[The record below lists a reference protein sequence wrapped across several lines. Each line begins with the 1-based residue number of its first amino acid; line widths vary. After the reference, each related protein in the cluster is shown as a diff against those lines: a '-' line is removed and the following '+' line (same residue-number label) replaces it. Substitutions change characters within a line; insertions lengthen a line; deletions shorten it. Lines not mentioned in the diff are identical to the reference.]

1 VQVRSTRGI
10 QSLLVPRRALRR
22 RHTLHEIVI
31 GEFRGVLP
39 KIAPGRPPSAS
50 SARPSLLSSSRWSL
64 SKPIGSALLRGF
76 VVRCL
81 RLLIAFGQCAITI
94 RSAKAEW
101 VNTANKA
108 SENQVRFHQAI
119 TPPSSACL
127 TFNPPAEFWLGKRR
141 ELPNKRARASGFGPV
156 ALWIFVW
163 RKSLDLK
170 EGVGANGFEPSTSW
184 SRTNHVNP
192 IALYFGVAYGATE
205 GHRSCLCRNSFVR
218 PLARAA
224 AAAL

>member
-1 VQVRSTRGI
+1 VNFEGCFRKSPQAAPQRFIRST
-10 QSLLVPRRALRR
+10 
-22 RHTLHEIVI
+22 
-31 GEFRGVLP
+31 EFAQQLE
-39 KIAPGRPPSAS
+39 
-50 SARPSLLSSSRWSL
+50 WSL

-94 RSAKAEW
+94 RSVIAEW

-141 ELPNKRARASGFGPV
+141 ELPNKRARV
-156 ALWIFVW
+156 
-163 RKSLDLK
+163 
-170 EGVGANGFEPSTSW
+170 
-184 SRTNHVNP
+184 
-192 IALYFGVAYGATE
+192 
-205 GHRSCLCRNSFVR
+205 
-218 PLARAA
+218 
-224 AAAL
+224 